1 MQDSNATTYK
11 RSRSSKGG
19 RPDAKRAVGGLNFVQ
34 TKLCKG
40 KLVRPDRDHDGER
53 TASKPGGKV
62 RAKAQAAASAKVS
75 CFRESILS

>member
-1 MQDSNATTYK
+1 MQGSNATTYK

-40 KLVRPDRDHDGER
+40 KLVHPDGDHDGER
-53 TASKPGGKV
+53 TASKPVGKV
-62 RAKAQAAASAKVS
+62 TKAQAAASAKVS